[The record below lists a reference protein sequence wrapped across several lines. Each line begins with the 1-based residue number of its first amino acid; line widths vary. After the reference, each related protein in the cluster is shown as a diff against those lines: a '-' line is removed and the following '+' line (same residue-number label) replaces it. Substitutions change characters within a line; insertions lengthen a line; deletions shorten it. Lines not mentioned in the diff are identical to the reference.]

1 MLRGHVRLR
10 RDKGPLP
17 LAWVDRRADGGVIVG
32 MSVALHDAVVL
43 AVDDD
48 EEMRDLLALILGRHV
63 REVLVAGSV
72 DEAMTVLESVHP
84 ALIVSDICMPDSDGY
99 DLIRRVR
106 SSRDNHATPA
116 VALSA
121 YAQDACRDA
130 ALAAGY
136 DMFLRKPL
144 DMVHF
149 VPVLAALLHG

>member
-1 MLRGHVRLR
+1 M
-10 RDKGPLP
+10 
-17 LAWVDRRADGGVIVG
+17 VG
-32 MSVALHDAVVL
+32 MGVALKDAVVL

-63 REVLVAGSV
+63 KEVIVAGSV
-72 DEAMTVLESVHP
+72 QEAMTLLESVQP
-84 ALIVSDICMPDSDGY
+84 ALIVSDICMPDNDGY

-106 SSRDNHATPA
+106 LSADNRTTPA

-130 ALAAGY
+130 ALAAGF

-144 DMVHF
+144 DVTHF
-149 VPVLAALLHG
+149 VPVLKALLHD

>member
-1 MLRGHVRLR
+1 M
-10 RDKGPLP
+10 
-17 LAWVDRRADGGVIVG
+17 VG
-32 MSVALHDAVVL
+32 MGVALRDAVVL

-63 REVLVAGSV
+63 REVVVASSV
-72 DEAMTVLESVHP
+72 QQAMGVLQSVHP
-84 ALIVSDICMPDSDGY
+84 TLIVSDICMPDADGY

-106 SSRDNHATPA
+106 SSPENRQTPA

-130 ALAAGY
+130 ALAAGF

-144 DMVHF
+144 DVAHF
-149 VPVLAALLHG
+149 VPLLTALLMD

>member
-1 MLRGHVRLR
+1 M
-10 RDKGPLP
+10 
-17 LAWVDRRADGGVIVG
+17 VG
-32 MSVALHDAVVL
+32 MGVALQDAVVL

-63 REVLVAGSV
+63 KEVVVAGSV
-72 DEAMTVLESVHP
+72 DEAMTLLESVHP
-84 ALIVSDICMPDSDGY
+84 TLIVSDICMPDNDGY

-106 SSRDNHATPA
+106 LTAENRATPA

-130 ALAAGY
+130 ALAAGF

-144 DMVHF
+144 DVMHF
-149 VPVLAALLHG
+149 VPVLKALLHD